1 MTLYQSLD
9 KIKEFRQT
17 RENRKLFLSQ
27 IDELMREY
35 RESYIE
41 FKQVLEIS
49 PVLDSIDLKIGA
61 KFTLNAKVFS
71 DYNKIINKI
80 GREGEKRVH
89 EAFIEEFQDNPDI
102 NPIWE
107 NEEKESGKHYDI
119 KLSNPSRTDEYIEV
133 KTTNLF

>member
-1 MTLYQSLD
+1 M
-9 KIKEFRQT
+9 
-17 RENRKLFLSQ
+17 
-27 IDELMREY
+27 
-35 RESYIE
+35 
-41 FKQVLEIS
+41 
-49 PVLDSIDLKIGA
+49 
-61 KFTLNAKVFS
+61 LNAKVFS